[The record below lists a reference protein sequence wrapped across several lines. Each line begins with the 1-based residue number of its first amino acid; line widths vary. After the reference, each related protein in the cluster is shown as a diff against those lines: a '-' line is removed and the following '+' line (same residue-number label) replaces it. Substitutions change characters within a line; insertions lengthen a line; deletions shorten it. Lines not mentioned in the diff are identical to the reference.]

1 MEEVIPSKMADL
13 KYKDS
18 VWFDPEPVGMAM
30 NVTSTGDAFNSV
42 RISAQKSGKIIAEA
56 EAKKT
61 FASAV
66 PCQFFCRR
74 NRTNLCICLGN
85 SLGSYRKLL
94 RLCCFI

>member
-42 RISAQKSGKIIAEA
+42 RISAQKSL
-56 EAKKT
+56 AK
-61 FASAV
+61 
-66 PCQFFCRR
+66 
-74 NRTNLCICLGN
+74 
-85 SLGSYRKLL
+85 
-94 RLCCFI
+94 